1 VSSLRSVLT
10 TLSKNPL
17 VLQVRKR
24 TFKGTTSY
32 WEERYAK
39 GGTSGAG
46 SYGEV
51 AQWKAEIVNAWVDE
65 LGVTSVVDLGCGDGN
80 QLGLAKYPRYLGL
93 DPSATAVRLCM
104 KRFRDDPTKSFIAYD
119 PSALADPA
127 GWLRG
132 DLALSQEVIFHLI
145 EEELFEN
152 YMNRLFDS
160 AERYVVIC
168 SNATSGSEQGPTERH
183 RDFTKWIERN
193 RPEWELDRRVEP
205 PSGLDIMSSFFLYK
219 KKSD

>member
-1 VSSLRSVLT
+1 MSSLRSVLT

-24 TFKGTTSY
+24 TFKGTTTY

-46 SYGEV
+46 SYGRE
-51 AQWKAEIVNAWVDE
+51 AEWKAEIVNAWVAE

-80 QLGLAKYPRYLGL
+80 QLSLAKYPRYLGL
-93 DPSATAVRLCM
+93 DPSTTAVRMCM
-104 KRFRDDPTKSFIAYD
+104 ERFRDDPSKSFIAYD
-119 PSALADPA
+119 PAALVDPA

-132 DLALSQEVIFHLI
+132 DLALSMEVIFHLV
-145 EEELFEN
+145 EEALFEN
-152 YMNRLFDS
+152 YMTRLFDS

-168 SNATSGSEQGPTERH
+168 SNDTVDDELVSHERH
-183 RDFTKWIERN
+183 RDFTKWIDKN
-193 RPEWELDRRVEP
+193 RPEWVLDRRVDP
-205 PSGLDIMSSFFLYK
+205 PSDINLMSSFFLYK
-219 KKSD
+219 KKAD